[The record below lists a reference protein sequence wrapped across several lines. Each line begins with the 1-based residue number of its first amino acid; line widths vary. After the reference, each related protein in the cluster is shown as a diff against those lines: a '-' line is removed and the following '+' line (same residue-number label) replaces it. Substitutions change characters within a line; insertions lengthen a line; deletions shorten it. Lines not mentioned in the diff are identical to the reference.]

1 MISQKATIDVKK
13 IEVKTQIATRKTL
26 KNLDPRIIMQS
37 KPVFWIIVFA
47 SVAFSCQQN
56 KLFDRYTSIPNGWDK
71 QEIVSYEFV
80 APDSI
85 NPYNLFVKLRTTSDY
100 KFSNLFLVVE
110 LNYPHGKVT
119 KDTLEYTMA
128 KPSGELLGSGFTSV
142 KEHKLWFKG
151 IDNSFVFSEE
161 GTYKVQIQQ
170 AMRLRGISKGIAML
184 EGVIDVGFS
193 VEPLNK

>member
-1 MISQKATIDVKK
+1 
-13 IEVKTQIATRKTL
+13 
-26 KNLDPRIIMQS
+26 MQS

>member
-1 MISQKATIDVKK
+1 MISQKATIEVKK
-13 IEVKTQIATRKTL
+13 IEVKTQIVTRKTL

-170 AMRLRGISKGIAML
+170 AMRLRGISKGIAIL

>member
-13 IEVKTQIATRKTL
+13 IEVKTQIATRKIL

-170 AMRLRGISKGIAML
+170 AMRLRGIPKGIAML